1 MCWSVIS
8 NKFVDPGL
16 HFHPLTPDFSLERG
30 TRQGDPISAFVFI
43 LAFEILFHLIKSKPE
58 IKELAIFDH
67 CYLYST
73 YVDDTTLFPQDAI
86 SRKHMFDTFYFCLTL
101 LD

>member
-16 HFHPLTPDFSLERG
+16 HFYPLTPYFSRERG
-30 TRQGDPISAFVFI
+30 TRQGDPISAFLFI
-43 LAFEILFHLIKSKPE
+43 LALEILFHLIESKPD

-67 CYLYST
+67 CYLYSL

-86 SRKHMFDTFYFCLTL
+86 SIKQMLDTFYFC
-101 LD
+101 